1 MTDLGGYGIVVIL
14 GVTRPKHCCRASF
27 TFVHAARERAQFG
40 SLIIVIVVIET
51 TARAG
56 AVGMEEPLE

>member
-1 MTDLGGYGIVVIL
+1 MTDLGGYGVVVIL

-27 TFVHAARERAQFG
+27 TFVHAAGERAQFG
-40 SLIIVIVVIET
+40 SLVIFVVIVEA

-56 AVGMEEPLE
+56 AVGMEELLE